1 MKLAFIV
8 LITITTLIA
17 CKKEP
22 RVLDRDIQ
30 RVVFNQGLANELEEM
45 ATADQ
50 IAAYIPQGKY
60 KELSNDEWSTFKDSI
75 FTSNQKRVQEIFNKH
90 GFVGYDLAGKKG
102 SDDFWIIVQH
112 SDQLPEFQKEVLQK
126 MKIEVDNN
134 NANPANFGLLTDRYN
149 LNTNQSQVYG
159 NQVIYNK
166 HTGQAYPK
174 KLGDSIYVNAR
185 RQSIGLEPLEDYLND
200 MTKMHFDINKAYF
213 EELGLSIP
221 PPYKKTVIK

>member
-1 MKLAFIV
+1 MRLAFIV
-8 LITITTLIA
+8 LITITTLIS

-22 RVLDRDIQ
+22 RVLNSNTQ
-30 RVVFNQGLANELEEM
+30 KVVFNQELANELEEM
-45 ATADQ
+45 AAGDQ

-60 KELSNDEWSTFKDSI
+60 KELSNGEWSTFKDSI
-75 FTSNQKRVQEIFNKH
+75 FTSNQKRIEEIFNKY

-112 SDQLPEFQKEVLQK
+112 SDHLPEFQKEVLQK

-134 NANPANFGLLTDRYN
+134 NANPANFGLLTDRYY

-159 NQVIYNK
+159 TQVIYNK

-174 KLGDSIYVNAR
+174 KLRDSIYVNAR
-185 RQSIGLEPLEDYLND
+185 RQSIGLEPLEDYLNH
-200 MTKMHFDINKAYF
+200 MTKMHFEINKAYF

-221 PPYKKTVIK
+221 PPYKKAGH